1 MNKEL
6 NVGEIIKT
14 IRKNKKIMLKDVA
27 KKCNISSSM
36 LSQIEKGYAN
46 PSLSTLKSI
55 STALNEPLFKFFIEP
70 YKELPKINILKKEDR
85 KIITTKKIKYELLSP
100 EGTKNIEFMKMIFSK
115 KNSETSN
122 KPMAHKGE
130 EVAVVLK
137 GHVKLIFEDYFE
149 ILEIGDSV
157 QIPALTPHKWVNLS
171 DEESVVIFAV
181 TPPEF

>member
-14 IRKNKKIMLKDVA
+14 IRKNKKMMLKEVA
-27 KKCNISSSM
+27 EKCNISSSM
-36 LSQIEKGYAN
+36 LSQIEKGNAN

-55 STALNEPLFKFFIEP
+55 SKALNEPLFKFFIEP
-70 YKELPKINILKKEDR
+70 DKDLPKINILRKDDR
-85 KIITTKKIKYELLSP
+85 KIITTKKINYELLSP
-100 EGTKNIEFMKMIFSK
+100 EGTKNIEFMKMVFSK
-115 KNSETSN
+115 KNSETSAI
-122 KPMAHKGE
+122 PMSHKGE

-137 GHVKLIFEDYFE
+137 GCVKLILDDYFE

-157 QIPALTPHKWVNLS
+157 QIPALTPHKWINIT
-171 DEESVVIFAV
+171 DEESIVLFAV